1 MDITKLDK
9 TEHKNYPLH
18 FQYQTDGY
26 YDVDQ
31 DPNDLFSI
39 KLILKPF
46 GKVIKKEFT
55 DHLFQDYLENPSSFA
70 LRDGNKLIGYLEVAR
85 ETWHKRLRVTN
96 ILIQPEYRGQGY
108 GSTLM
113 HLAKKIGQEE
123 GMRELI
129 LETQSCNVKA
139 IDFYLKHGFTV
150 VGIDLSAYTNQDV
163 ESKEVRLE
171 MGCAL

>member
-1 MDITKLDK
+1 LDITELDK
-9 TEHKNYPLH
+9 TEYKNYPLH

-26 YDVDQ
+26 YDVDRN
-31 DPNDLFSI
+31 PNGLFSI
-39 KLILKPF
+39 RLIRKSF
-46 GKVIKKEFT
+46 GKVINKEFT
-55 DHLFQDYLENPSSFA
+55 DHLFQDYLENPSAFA

-85 ETWHKRLRVTN
+85 EGWHKRLRITN
-96 ILIQPEYRGQGY
+96 ILIQPEYRDLGY

-129 LETQSCNVKA
+129 LETQSCNIKA

>member
-1 MDITKLDK
+1 
-9 TEHKNYPLH
+9 
-18 FQYQTDGY
+18 
-26 YDVDQ
+26 
-31 DPNDLFSI
+31 
-39 KLILKPF
+39 
-46 GKVIKKEFT
+46 
-55 DHLFQDYLENPSSFA
+55 
-70 LRDGNKLIGYLEVAR
+70 LRI
-85 ETWHKRLRVTN
+85 TN
-96 ILIQPEYRGQGY
+96 ILIQPEYRDLGY

-129 LETQSCNVKA
+129 LETQSCNLKA

>member
-1 MDITKLDK
+1 MDITELDK
-9 TEHKNYPLH
+9 TEYKNYPLH

-26 YDVDQ
+26 YDVDRN
-31 DPNDLFSI
+31 PNGLFSI
-39 KLILKPF
+39 RLIRKSF
-46 GKVIKKEFT
+46 GKVINKEFT
-55 DHLFQDYLENPSSFA
+55 DHLFQDYLENPSAFA

-85 ETWHKRLRVTN
+85 EGWHKRLRITN
-96 ILIQPEYRGQGY
+96 ILIQPEYRDLGY

-129 LETQSCNVKA
+129 LETQSCNIKA

>member
-1 MDITKLDK
+1 LEIIELEK
-9 TEHKNYPLH
+9 TEYKHYPLL
-18 FQYQTDGY
+18 FQYQTYGY
-26 YDVDQ
+26 YDVDRN
-31 DPNDLFSI
+31 PNGLFSI
-39 KLILKPF
+39 RLIRKSF
-46 GKVIKKEFT
+46 GKVINKEFT
-55 DHLFQDYLENPSSFA
+55 DHLFQDYLENPSAFA

-129 LETQSCNVKA
+129 LETQSCNIKA